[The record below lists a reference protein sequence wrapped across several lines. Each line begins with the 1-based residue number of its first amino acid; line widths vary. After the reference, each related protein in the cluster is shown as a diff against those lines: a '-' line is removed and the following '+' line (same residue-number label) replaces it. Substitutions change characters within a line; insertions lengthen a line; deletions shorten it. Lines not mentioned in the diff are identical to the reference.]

1 MFEFLLVEIN
11 KRIRFHATNCCYC
24 RALCVGP
31 SAPGPGHKLLLPTF
45 EISEEMEPN
54 AKHLVSFFV
63 FLFLRDEKFF
73 IAGEDQGKLYLVD
86 ADDAK

>member
-1 MFEFLLVEIN
+1 MFETSGFVFIPLTVVI
-11 KRIRFHATNCCYC
+11 
-24 RALCVGP
+24 VGP
-31 SAPGPGHKLLLPTF
+31 FVLDQEKLLLLPF

-73 IAGEDQGKLYLVD
+73 IAGQDQGKLYLVD

>member
-1 MFEFLLVEIN
+1 MFETSGFVFIPLTVVI
-11 KRIRFHATNCCYC
+11 
-24 RALCVGP
+24 VGP
-31 SAPGPGHKLLLPTF
+31 FVLDQEKLLLLPF
-45 EISEEMEPN
+45 EISEEMKPN

-63 FLFLRDEKFF
+63 FLFLHDENFF